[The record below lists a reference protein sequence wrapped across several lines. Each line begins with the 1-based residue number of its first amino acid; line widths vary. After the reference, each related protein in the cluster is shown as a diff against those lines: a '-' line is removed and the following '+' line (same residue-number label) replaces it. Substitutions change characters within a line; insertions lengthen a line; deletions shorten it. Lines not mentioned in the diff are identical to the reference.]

1 MRSRTRLVQSIIVLI
16 LVLCSTNPVA
26 AQSSAASTLLTVSGA
41 AGINI
46 RACPAVDCDVL
57 AVANL
62 GSTVTQTGE
71 PVDGFTPVS
80 FDSVEGYAFSLYLVA
95 PEQDLWFREG
105 EAGCNRVALIF
116 DIGIGFTPSQ
126 SIVDT
131 LVSTGTAATMFPM
144 GSFATNQPAYL
155 QQLHAAGFP
164 IGTHG
169 YDPVTLTELGPAQI
183 AWDVETSMT
192 VIGEVIGGQ
201 PLPYF
206 TPYAAN
212 TNAYVRQVVAGLG
225 VLPVGWRVAAP
236 DYTWTATEDLV
247 YQEVMNNVY
256 DGAIVEMHLDGPAT
270 EQSTALALPR
280 IIADLNAQGY
290 TFVTVPQMTL
300 PCGALSG
307 T

>member
-1 MRSRTRLVQSIIVLI
+1 MRLKTCCAQII
-16 LVLCSTNPVA
+16 LVPILLLFSIQPVA
-26 AQSSAASTLLTVSGA
+26 AQTAVAPLTVSGA
-41 AGINI
+41 AGVNI
-46 RACPAVDCDVL
+46 RACPAVDCDVVG
-57 AVANL
+57 VATL
-62 GSTVTQTGE
+62 GSTLTQTGV
-71 PVDGFTPVS
+71 PVDGFTPVQYES
-80 FDSVEGYAFSLYLVA
+80 LEGFAFSLYLVT
-95 PEQDLWFREG
+95 PQQDLWFREG

-116 DIGIGFTPSQ
+116 DIGIGFEPSQ

-131 LVSTGTAATMFPM
+131 LVGTETPATMFPM
-144 GSFATNQPAYL
+144 GSFAANQPAFL
-155 QQLHAAGFP
+155 QQLHELGFP
-164 IGTHG
+164 IGSHG
-169 YDPVTLTELGPAQI
+169 YDPVTLTELGPGQI

-192 VIGEVIGGQ
+192 VIGDVIGES

-212 TNAYVRQVVAGLG
+212 TNAYVRQVVASLG
-225 VLPVGWRVAAP
+225 VLPVGWNVAAP

-270 EQSTALALPR
+270 AQSTALALPR

-290 TFVTVPQMTL
+290 TFVTIPEMTL